1 MQAQWERLQKAE
13 RLARQETE
21 RCCKLFD
28 CYEWEIEYE
37 RERPQNQRKEILPYI
52 YKHAEN
58 GIELT
63 QEEMYE
69 LCVKHKLLNG
79 EEEGEV
85 AFDVETTPV
94 EFLEDLL
101 QLYIK
106 HADMKKA
113 KAHVM

>member
-1 MQAQWERLQKAE
+1 MQEQWERLQNAE

-37 RERPQNQRKEILPYI
+37 RERPENQRKEILPYI
-52 YKHAEN
+52 YKHADN
-58 GIELT
+58 GIELS
-63 QEEMYE
+63 QEDIFD
-69 LCVKHKLLNG
+69 LCVKHNLLSG
-79 EEEGEV
+79 EEDGEV
-85 AFDVETTPV
+85 EFEIENKPI

-106 HADMKKA
+106 YADIKKA
-113 KAHVM
+113 KAQNM